1 MVEKKHFSMVDMDDE
16 TVKGEND
23 NSGKKFQICS
33 PTGVVIQP
41 SIIQRYSFSSSMKQK
56 RDLCREVEK

>member
-33 PTGVVIQP
+33 STCVVIQP
-41 SIIQRYSFSSSMKQK
+41 SII
-56 RDLCREVEK
+56 

>member
-33 PTGVVIQP
+33 PTSVVIQP
-41 SIIQRYSFSSSMKQK
+41 SII
-56 RDLCREVEK
+56 